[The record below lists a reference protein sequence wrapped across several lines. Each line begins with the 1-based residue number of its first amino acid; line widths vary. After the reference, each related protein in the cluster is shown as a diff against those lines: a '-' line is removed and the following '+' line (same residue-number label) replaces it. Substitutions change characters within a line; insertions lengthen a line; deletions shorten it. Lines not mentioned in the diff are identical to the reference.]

1 MKCQALLAISIGRN
15 QCVPFVAIV
24 GVYGR
29 GARDGQDAVVCIHMA
44 TMKNTGTVFSK
55 WALEFFSIPNMQ
67 VIIRAQA
74 ELTVKPHAV
83 VVAHHK
89 AAFAHQ
95 LPGVFF
101 AYPEAADTT
110 NIHLPVGGD
119 GYGGQL
125 MVGRKITLMPALAIV
140 APHITAAT
148 DGV

>member
-1 MKCQALLAISIGRN
+1 MRCQALLAISVGRN

-29 GARDGQDAVVCIHMA
+29 GASDRQDAVVCIHMA
-44 TMKNTGTVFSK
+44 TVKNTGTVFSE
-55 WALEFFSIPNMQ
+55 WALKFFAIPNMQ
-67 VIIRAQA
+67 VVISGQPK
-74 ELTVKPHAV
+74 LTVKPHAV
-83 VVAHHK
+83 VVAHHE

-119 GYGGQL
+119 GYGGEF
-125 MVGRKITLMPALAIV
+125 MVGRKITLVPALAVV
-140 APHITAAT
+140 APHIATAT